1 MILPDK
7 LFNIV
12 NNEIKLKKTSK
23 TVKKHLLH
31 LIGLLVKKFYN
42 DINSNEI
49 NNYIDVYIRTLNFE
63 LNASTPS
70 TSIIEGALCGI
81 YEIIQIINMTNG
93 QNSDIFNIV
102 ITFITPLEEQRIS
115 NYNIIKNG
123 LKIVKDLS

>member
-102 ITFITPLEEQRIS
+102 ITFITPLEEQRIT